1 MNVPKQQSAVY
12 GAQQQKIIYEFPP
25 DMKKIIQKK
34 RISKIQQMQIKMQ
47 K

>member
-25 DMKKIIQKK
+25 DMKKSSK
-34 RISKIQQMQIKMQ
+34 RREFRKYNKCR
-47 K
+47 